1 MGQQLALIERSELE
15 WRIDDQ
21 TREVGRRGLAEA
33 REALRSRTHDEST
46 PLRPGRPGHPARPR
60 RPPSRPRAA

>member
-21 TREVGRRGLAEA
+21 TREVGRKGLAEA
-33 REALRSRTHDEST
+33 REALRSRTHGESM
-46 PLRPGRPGHPARPR
+46 PMRPRRPGRPG